1 MNEEEANL
9 AVEPPL
15 ALVDGVHTDPS
26 DHEAID
32 ENPYNLKE
40 CYVLLQR
47 MPLVELK

>member
-1 MNEEEANL
+1 MNGKEAYL

-15 ALVDGVHTDPS
+15 TMLDDDTDSS
-26 DHEAID
+26 DYEAID

-40 CYVLLQR
+40 CYVLLRR